1 MSTIEEQLI
10 GLRHVGIFAT
20 MPEHVLIRAAE
31 SLVPL
36 VAVADQPIF
45 VKGDP
50 GDSLYIIAEGQ
61 VRVHDGDLLFNVL
74 NRGDVFGE
82 MAVLDSEPRSASVT
96 AVANARLYRLDQAN
110 LYRLMHE
117 HIDIAFGVIH
127 VLCSYLRARMVDQL
141 RDFGYI
147 RQVAQLTV
155 AAQALEAGNYT
166 GNPIGDVTG
175 RDDALGNLARVF
187 ERMAGEVYAREQ
199 RLQQQVSELRIEID
213 RTRQAQQVAEITESD
228 YFKSLQQRAKALR
241 ARS

>member
-1 MSTIEEQLI
+1 
-10 GLRHVGIFAT
+10 
-20 MPEHVLIRAAE
+20 VLIRAAE

-82 MAVLDSEPRSASVT
+82 MSVLDSEPRSASVT
-96 AVANARLYRLDQAN
+96 AVTPARLYRLDQAN

-155 AAQALEAGNYT
+155 AAQALESGNYT